1 MHFRDFNNK
10 IKEYK
15 NDKVKPVIETT
26 LNMFKVTFPNMNYKF
41 DDQEIDQETD
51 QESIQRM
58 IIEVIKNEPTITRN
72 GMAKKLNIS
81 STKIKHY
88 LGKMRNSGLIVHKGS
103 TKAGHWEIV
112 D

>member
-1 MHFRDFNNK
+1 MLFRDFNNK

-15 NDKVKPVIETT
+15 NDKVKPVIETS

-41 DDQEIDQETD
+41 DDQETD

-88 LGKMRNSGLIVHKGS
+88 LDKMRNSGLIVHKGS